1 MLLRR
6 RKDFDD
12 RLGLADRHN
21 TFDVLAG
28 VLHWLDRLRRPDGVR
43 RYRSVN
49 RDDAL
54 RPNHR
59 TLRLVA
65 LAVIM

>member
-6 RKDFDD
+6 RKEFED
-12 RLGLADRHN
+12 RLGLAERHN
-21 TFDVLAG
+21 TFDVLSG
-28 VLHWLDRLRRPDGVR
+28 VLHWLNRLSRPDGVR

-49 RDDAL
+49 RDNAL
-54 RPNHR
+54 RPNHSK
-59 TLRLVA
+59 LHLVA